1 MSLPRS
7 ILVLSA
13 SPGQVEMALETLAKR
28 GVVTQCLNEPY
39 RFVAAFATEKPDMA
53 IVDAEAFRGQ
63 DLEMLRVL
71 REIRPQSGIVVLVNP
86 DQRDVA
92 AGAFCLGAD
101 FYLLKPVGRP
111 ELIEAVSRVGLGHE
125 PPEDEDAA
133 DLRRAAVFSRF
144 AAGIAEKINTPLA
157 VVSGWLQ
164 LLGHDHAADPAL
176 VDKLTL
182 MKEEADRIADTTR
195 QLLAFAAQTPPR
207 TDRVELSPL
216 LNELGRLYAA
226 RCREKGITVTTEIPE
241 NLPPVLGDENQLRQ
255 ALDAILQHNE
265 AALTERCKLE
275 IVSRP
280 KADGVE
286 ILFRDN
292 GPPIPPDRVKGMF
305 DPFAPT
311 RISES
316 KGLGLAIAHGM
327 IQNHGG
333 RIEATSDSSPMT
345 QFTVWLP
352 GAK

>member
-1 MSLPRS
+1 MSLPRN
-7 ILVLSA
+7 ILVLS
-13 SPGQVEMALETLAKR
+13 SSTEQIEPALEALAKR
-28 GVVTQCLNEPY
+28 GVSTKCIAERY
-39 RFVAAFATEKPDMA
+39 RFVAAFALAKPDMA
-53 IVDAEAFRGQ
+53 IVDAEGFRKQ

-71 REIRPQSGIVVLVNP
+71 RDIRPQSGLVVLVNP
-86 DQRDVA
+86 DQRDIA
-92 AGAFCLGAD
+92 AGVFCQGAD
-101 FYLLKPVGRP
+101 FYLLKPVDRL
-111 ELIEAVSRVGLGHE
+111 ELLEAVSRVGLGHE
-125 PPEDEDAA
+125 PPDAEA
-133 DLRRAAVFSRF
+133 TDAKRVQVFSRF

-164 LLGHDHAADPAL
+164 LLGHDYAADPAL
-176 VDKLTL
+176 VDKFNL
-182 MKEEADRIADTTR
+182 MKEESDRIADTTR

-207 TDRVELSPL
+207 SERVDLSQL
-216 LNELGRLYAA
+216 LGELGRLYTA
-226 RCREKGITVTTEIPE
+226 RCREKGVLVATDIPD

-255 ALDAILQHNE
+255 ALDAILQHTE

-280 KADGVE
+280 KAEGVE
-286 ILFRDN
+286 IVFRDN
-292 GPPIPPDRVKGMF
+292 GPPIPPDRVKGLF

-333 RIEATSDSSPMT
+333 KIQATSDSSPMT

-352 GAK
+352 CPK

>member
-1 MSLPRS
+1 MSLPRN
-7 ILVLSA
+7 ILVLS
-13 SPGQVEMALETLAKR
+13 SSIEQIETALEALAKR
-28 GVVTQCLNEPY
+28 GVVTQCIGEGY
-39 RFVAAFATEKPDMA
+39 RFVAAFAAGKPDMA
-53 IVDAEAFRGQ
+53 IVDAEGFRKQ

-71 REIRPQSGIVVLVNP
+71 REVRPQSGLVVLVNP

-101 FYLLKPVGRP
+101 FYLLKPVGTA
-111 ELIEAVSRVGLGHE
+111 ELLEAVSRIGLGRE
-125 PPEDEDAA
+125 LPDAESA
-133 DLRRAAVFSRF
+133 DAKRAQVFSRF

-164 LLGHDHAADPAL
+164 LLGHDYASDPSLA
-176 VDKLTL
+176 DKLHV

-207 TDRVELSPL
+207 NERVDLSQL
-216 LNELGRLYAA
+216 LAELGRLYAA
-226 RCREKGITVTTEIPE
+226 RCRDKGVLVATDVPDD
-241 NLPPVLGDENQLRQ
+241 LPPVLGDENQLRQ
-255 ALDAILQHNE
+255 ALDAILQHTE
-265 AALTERCKLE
+265 AALTERCRLE

-286 ILFRDN
+286 IVFRDN
-292 GPPIPPDRVKGMF
+292 GPPIPPERVKGLF

-311 RISES
+311 RISDS

-333 RIEATSDSSPMT
+333 KLQAASDSSPMT

-352 GAK
+352 CPK

>member
-7 ILVLSA
+7 ILVLST
-13 SPGQVEMALETLAKR
+13 SLGPLESGFEALAKR
-28 GVVTQCLNEPY
+28 GVVTQCLGEAY

-53 IVDAEAFRGQ
+53 IVDAEGFRKQ

-86 DQRDVA
+86 DQHDVA

-111 ELIEAVSRVGLGHE
+111 ELLEAVSRVGLGHE
-125 PPEDEDAA
+125 PPEAESTDTK
-133 DLRRAAVFSRF
+133 RVQVFSRF

-164 LLGHDHAADPAL
+164 LLGHDYASDSGL
-176 VDKLTL
+176 VDKLHL
-182 MKEEADRIADTTR
+182 MKEESDRIADTTR

-207 TDRVELSPL
+207 SDRVDLSQL
-216 LNELGRLYAA
+216 LGELGRLYTA
-226 RCREKGITVTTEIPE
+226 RCREKGVQVATDIP
-241 NLPPVLGDENQLRQ
+241 NDLPPVIGDENQLRQ

-292 GPPIPPDRVKGMF
+292 GPPIPPDRVKGLF

-311 RISES
+311 RISNS

-333 RIEATSDSSPMT
+333 QIEATSDSSPMT

-352 GAK
+352 CAK

>member
-13 SPGQVEMALETLAKR
+13 SLGQMELALDVLAKR
-28 GVVTQCLNEPY
+28 GVATQCVGEPY

-53 IVDAEAFRGQ
+53 IVDAEGFRGQ

-71 REIRPQSGIVVLVNP
+71 REIRPQSGILVLVNP

-101 FYLLKPVGRP
+101 FYLLKPVGRA
-111 ELIEAVSRVGLGHE
+111 ELLEAVSRVGLGHE
-125 PPEDEDAA
+125 PPEGERADA
-133 DLRRAAVFSRF
+133 RRAAVFSRF
-144 AAGIAEKINTPLA
+144 AAGIAERINTPLA

-164 LLGHDHAADPAL
+164 LLGQDYASDSAL
-176 VDKLTL
+176 VDKVNL
-182 MKEEADRIADTTR
+182 MKEEADRIAETTG

-207 TDRVELSPL
+207 GERVDLSPL
-216 LNELGRLYAA
+216 LAELGRLYET
-226 RCREKGITVTTEIPE
+226 RCRDKGVTVTTDIPD
-241 NLPPVLGDENQLRQ
+241 NLPPVLGDESQLRQ
-255 ALDAILQHNE
+255 ALDAILQHNQ

-286 ILFRDN
+286 IVFRDN
-292 GPPIPPDRVKGMF
+292 GPPIPPDRVKEMF

-311 RISES
+311 RIGDG

-345 QFTVWLP
+345 QFLVWLP
-352 GAK
+352 CAK

>member
-1 MSLPRS
+1 M
-7 ILVLSA
+7 
-13 SPGQVEMALETLAKR
+13 
-28 GVVTQCLNEPY
+28 
-39 RFVAAFATEKPDMA
+39 
-53 IVDAEAFRGQ
+53 
-63 DLEMLRVL
+63 
-71 REIRPQSGIVVLVNP
+71 
-86 DQRDVA
+86 
-92 AGAFCLGAD
+92 
-101 FYLLKPVGRP
+101 
-111 ELIEAVSRVGLGHE
+111 
-125 PPEDEDAA
+125 
-133 DLRRAAVFSRF
+133 FSRF

-164 LLGHDHAADPAL
+164 LLGHDYASDPSL
-176 VDKLTL
+176 VDKLHL

-207 TDRVELSPL
+207 SDRVDLSQL
-216 LNELGRLYAA
+216 LAELGRLYAA
-226 RCREKGITVTTEIPE
+226 RCRDKGVLVATDIP
-241 NLPPVLGDENQLRQ
+241 NDLPPVLGDENQLRQ

-286 ILFRDN
+286 IVFRDN
-292 GPPIPPDRVKGMF
+292 GPPIPPDRVKGLF

-311 RISES
+311 RISDS

-345 QFTVWLP
+345 QFMVWLP
-352 GAK
+352 CAK